1 MKITR
6 SRLVP
11 VCGLVIGALAL
22 TGCGAGHG
30 PAETVHK
37 VGATAGG
44 PMRTGG
50 TLHFGQSQGITQLD
64 PNTIASSSQTQ
75 LQTLLWDG
83 LTTYAPDMSVRP
95 DLATSWTHSDDYR
108 HWTFRLRTGVRFDN
122 GKPFTATDAV
132 KNIER
137 VLDPKTAA
145 QAAVKIS
152 MIDTVR
158 AVDPATLAVDLK
170 TPNPQLPNGLVDV
183 KMTDVDH
190 IADVNR
196 TANGTG
202 PYKLARFVPNQ
213 SVTVVR
219 NDRYWGPRPK
229 FDRIEIQRYAD
240 ATAAQSAF
248 LSGELDVLT
257 ELTPD
262 TASYLAVGT
271 TLLGAPQPAGVAVWE
286 LDTRS
291 KPFDN
296 PKARLALSYAADR
309 AAMNQAAYAGK
320 AVLNDTDQPVN
331 PQSPYYASDLPHHAY
346 DLVKAK
352 KLFAEAGVKPG
363 TTLTFWTTAGA
374 NLEWTTMGQILQSD
388 LKKIGINLQIRS
400 NEVATWAAKAYP
412 KGKRYPGLIYPN
424 FLSFPPPPADYAIS
438 WYSNEGTC
446 ECNWTAPDT
455 YERAAGAVSRG
466 AGTDRA
472 RGFTDAQRVLNANV
486 PIVTLANTSPLSV
499 AQTNVRGVWVQSE
512 GTLHLERAGFA
523 AGSRS

>member
-1 MKITR
+1 MWPVAA
-6 SRLVP
+6 LVA
-11 VCGLVIGALAL
+11 GALAL
-22 TGCGAGHG
+22 AGCGAGHG
-30 PAETVHK
+30 PAATVRK
-37 VGATAGG
+37 AGATMTG

-75 LQTLLWDG
+75 LQTLLWNG
-83 LTTYAPDMSVRP
+83 LTKYAPDMSVRP
-95 DLATSWTHSDDYR
+95 DLAKSWTASTDYR
-108 HWTFRLRTGVRFDN
+108 HWTFHLRPGVRFHN
-122 GKPFTATDAV
+122 GKPFTADDAV
-132 KNIER
+132 RNIRR

-145 QAAVKIS
+145 QAAVKIN
-152 MIDTVR
+152 MIDKVR
-158 AVDPATLAVDLK
+158 AAGPATLDIDLK

-190 IADVNR
+190 IKDVNR

-219 NDRYWGPRPK
+219 NDRFWGPRPR

-248 LSGELDVLT
+248 LSGELDTLT
-257 ELTPD
+257 ELAPD
-262 TASYLAVGT
+262 TASYLAVGR

-286 LDTRS
+286 LDTKS
-291 KPFDN
+291 KPFDD

-320 AVLNDTDQPVN
+320 AVVNDTDQPVN
-331 PQSPYYASDLPHHAY
+331 PTGPYYDKGLPHHAF
-346 DLVKAK
+346 DLAKAK
-352 KLFAEAGVKPG
+352 SLFAEAGVKKG
-363 TTLTFWTTAGA
+363 ATLTFWTTAGA
-374 NLEWTTMGQILQSD
+374 NLEWTTMGQILQQD
-388 LKKIGINLQIRS
+388 LKKIGVNLQIRS
-400 NEVATWAAKAYP
+400 NEVATWAAKAFP
-412 KGKRYPGLIYPN
+412 KGKRYPGLIYAN
-424 FLSFPPPPADYAIS
+424 FLSFPPPPADYAVS
-438 WYSNEGTC
+438 WYSNSGTC

-455 YERAAGAVSRG
+455 YEKAAAAVSRSSG
-466 AGTDRA
+466 RARA

-499 AQTNVRGVWVQSE
+499 AQKNVRGVWVQSE
-512 GTLHLERAGFA
+512 GTLHLEDAGFA
-523 AGSRS
+523 AGSRP